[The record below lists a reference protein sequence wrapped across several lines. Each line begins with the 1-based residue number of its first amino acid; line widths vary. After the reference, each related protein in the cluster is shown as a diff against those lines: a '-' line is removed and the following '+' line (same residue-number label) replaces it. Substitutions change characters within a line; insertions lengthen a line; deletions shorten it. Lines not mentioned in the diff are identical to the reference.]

1 MPNESRSVLLVEEYK
16 LVADYLTKELV
27 RRGMVVHVPEELT
40 AESVIAKAEESQ
52 PDATLVDLRLT
63 ERDVPGIID
72 PLVAMGSG
80 VVLVAGES
88 DRKVLGESLVRGA
101 TGFVSKADDPER
113 VVEAIEDTI
122 AGRPVLSPAVRE
134 PLIAEVLTAREL
146 ESRELAAFED
156 LTEREHL
163 VLWYLV
169 LGHLAGDFT
178 LRELVSLVK
187 EAIRKEEL
195 FARYGGEEF
204 VVVLPETTREGA
216 QQMSERLRQL
226 VENHPF
232 QYEERRYNIT
242 VSLGLVST
250 EGDESLTPNDLIKLA
265 DDKLYQAKREGRNRV
280 VA

>member
-1 MPNESRSVLLVEEYK
+1 MPNESHSVLLVEEYK

-27 RRGMVVHVPEELT
+27 RRGMVVHVAEELT

-101 TGFVSKADDPER
+101 TGFVSKADDPQR

-146 ESRELAAFED
+146 ESRELAAFEG

-169 LGHLAGDFT
+169 LGHLAGEIARDELMSLST
-178 LRELVSLVK
+178 VRAHLRAIFAKLGVK
-187 EAIRKEEL
+187 SQIEAVAL
-195 FARYGGEEF
+195 C
-204 VVVLPETTREGA
+204 
-216 QQMSERLRQL
+216 RQ
-226 VENHPF
+226 HDWP
-232 QYEERRYNIT
+232 
-242 VSLGLVST
+242 
-250 EGDESLTPNDLIKLA
+250 PNLWP
-265 DDKLYQAKREGRNRV
+265 RSH
-280 VA
+280 